1 MFRGRCGS
9 SGDGAA
15 NEGMALKH
23 PSATTADA
31 PPPAP
36 ASAMS
41 RLERRAVAALSGI
54 FSLRML
60 GLFMFLPVFSVHA
73 HGYAGHTPLLVG
85 VAIGIYGLTQGVF
98 QVPFGIL
105 SDRFGRKPVI
115 AAGLVIFALG
125 SVVAALADGIWGV
138 VAGRALQ
145 GLGAVA
151 AAVMALASDLTGE
164 AHRTKA
170 MACIGAS
177 IGAAFA
183 LALVLG
189 PVVAGAAGVSGLFW
203 TTAVLAAVA
212 VALLYLGVPDPPRV
226 TSTGGAAL
234 ADLAGVLRDG
244 QMLRLDAGIFILH
257 AVMIATFVA
266 LPIALRDRAGIDAAE
281 HWKVYVGVLA
291 ASIAFTVPLI
301 ILADRKNRSRAVVL
315 LGIVLLGAA
324 LAGLATAAGPA
335 AVPASMEAVAGIGA
349 GGAVLIACMVV
360 YFTGFNAL
368 EASLPAMVSRAAP
381 MHARGAALGV
391 YSTSQYLGA
400 FTGGILGG
408 WLLGIGAERAVFVA
422 CAGLCAAWVLIAAG
436 LRQPRRLSVE
446 RLRIGAVEREAV
458 DALTARLLAVPG
470 VIEAVV
476 VAEERIAWLRVDRR
490 HLDRPALRALSS
502 ITS

>member
-1 MFRGRCGS
+1 
-9 SGDGAA
+9 
-15 NEGMALKH
+15 MALKH
-23 PSATTADA
+23 PSHPSATAADT
-31 PPPAP
+31 PPPA
-36 ASAMS
+36 MS
-41 RLERRAVAALSGI
+41 RPERRAVAALSGI

-73 HGYAGHTPLLVG
+73 HEYAGHTPLLIG

-115 AAGLVIFALG
+115 AAGLVVFALG

-170 MACIGAS
+170 MAVIGAS

-189 PVVAGAAGVSGLFW
+189 PAVTGVAGVSGLFW
-203 TTAVLAAVA
+203 TTAVLAALA

-226 TSTGGAAL
+226 ARSGGATL
-234 ADLAGVLRDG
+234 ADLASALRDG

-257 AVMIATFVA
+257 AIMIATFVA
-266 LPIALRDRAGIDAAE
+266 LPIALRDRAGIDAAD

-291 ASIAFTVPLI
+291 ASVVLTVPLI
-301 ILADRKNRSRAVVL
+301 VIADRKNRSRTVVL

-324 LAGLATAAGPA
+324 LAGLAAVVVPA
-335 AVPASMEAVAGIGA
+335 AALPAGAGIGA
-349 GGAVLIACMVV
+349 GGIALIGCMVV
-360 YFTGFNAL
+360 YFAGFNTL

-381 MHARGAALGV
+381 MRARGAALGV
-391 YSTSQYLGA
+391 YSTAQYLGA
-400 FTGGILGG
+400 FAGGVIGG
-408 WLLGIGAERAVFVA
+408 WLLGAGGERAVLAA
-422 CAGLCAAWVLIAAG
+422 CAGLCAGWLLIAFG

-446 RLRIGAVEREAV
+446 QFHIDAVEREAV
-458 DALTARLLAVPG
+458 EALTARLLAVPG
-470 VIEAVV
+470 VVEAVV
-476 VAEERIAWLRVDRR
+476 VAEERTAWIRVDRLR
-490 HLDRPALRALSS
+490 LDRPALRAISPS
-502 ITS
+502 AS

>member
-1 MFRGRCGS
+1 
-9 SGDGAA
+9 
-15 NEGMALKH
+15 MALKH
-23 PSATTADA
+23 PSHPSATAADT
-31 PPPAP
+31 PPPA
-36 ASAMS
+36 MS
-41 RLERRAVAALSGI
+41 RPERRAVAALSGI

-73 HGYAGHTPLLVG
+73 HEYAGHTPLLIG
-85 VAIGIYGLTQGVF
+85 VAIGVYGLTQGVF

-115 AAGLVIFALG
+115 AAGLVVFALG

-170 MACIGAS
+170 MAVIGVS

-189 PVVAGAAGVSGLFW
+189 PAVTGVAGVSGLFW
-203 TTAVLAAVA
+203 TTAVLAALA

-226 TSTGGAAL
+226 ARSGGATL
-234 ADLAGVLRDG
+234 ADLASALRDG

-257 AVMIATFVA
+257 AIMIATFVA
-266 LPIALRDRAGIDAAE
+266 LPIALRDRAGIDAAD

-291 ASIAFTVPLI
+291 ASAVLTVPLVVF
-301 ILADRKNRSRAVVL
+301 ADRKNRSRTVVL

-324 LAGLATAAGPA
+324 LAGLAAAVVPA
-335 AVPASMEAVAGIGA
+335 AAPAGAGIGA
-349 GGAVLIACMVV
+349 GGIALIGCMVV
-360 YFTGFNAL
+360 YFAGFNTL

-381 MHARGAALGV
+381 MRARGAALGV
-391 YSTSQYLGA
+391 YSTAQYLGA
-400 FTGGILGG
+400 FAGGVIGG
-408 WLLGIGAERAVFVA
+408 WLLGAGGERAVLAA
-422 CAGLCAAWVLIAAG
+422 CAGLCAGWLLIAFG

-446 RLRIGAVEREAV
+446 QFHIDAVEREAV
-458 DALTARLLAVPG
+458 EALTARLLAVPG
-470 VIEAVV
+470 VVEAVV
-476 VAEERIAWLRVDRR
+476 VAEERTAWIRVDRLR
-490 HLDRPALRALSS
+490 LDRPALRAISPS
-502 ITS
+502 AS

>member
-1 MFRGRCGS
+1 M
-9 SGDGAA
+9 
-15 NEGMALKH
+15 KH

-41 RLERRAVAALSGI
+41 PIERRAVAALSGI

-73 HGYAGHTPLLVG
+73 HGYAGHTPLLIG

-212 VALLYLGVPDPPRV
+212 VALLYLGVPDPPRA
-226 TSTGGAAL
+226 TSSGGGAL

-266 LPIALRDRAGIDAAE
+266 LPIALRDRAGVDVAD

-291 ASIAFTVPLI
+291 ASIVFTVPLI
-301 ILADRKNRSRAVVL
+301 VLADRKNRSRAVVL
-315 LGIVLLGAA
+315 LGVVLLGAA
-324 LAGLATAAGPA
+324 LAGLATAAGPM
-335 AVPASMEAVAGIGA
+335 AVPAPIGTTAGSVA
-349 GGAVLIACMVV
+349 LIACMVV
-360 YFTGFNAL
+360 YFTGFNTL
-368 EASLPAMVSRAAP
+368 EASLPALVSRAAP
-381 MHARGAALGV
+381 MRARGAALGV

-400 FTGGILGG
+400 FAGGIIGG
-408 WLLGIGAERAVFVA
+408 WLLGAGGERAVFVA
-422 CAGLCAAWVLIAAG
+422 CAGLCIGWMLIAAG

>member
-1 MFRGRCGS
+1 
-9 SGDGAA
+9 
-15 NEGMALKH
+15 MALKP
-23 PSATTADA
+23 PSEAAADA
-31 PPPAP
+31 PHPV
-36 ASAMS
+36 MS
-41 RLERRAVAALSGI
+41 PTERRAVAALSGI

-73 HGYAGHTPLLVG
+73 HEYAGYTPLLIG
-85 VAIGIYGLTQGVF
+85 VAIGVYGLTQGVF

-115 AAGLVIFALG
+115 AAGLLIFALG

-189 PVVAGAAGVSGLFW
+189 PAVTGAAGVSGLFW
-203 TTAVLAAVA
+203 TTAVLAALA
-212 VALLYLGVPDPPRV
+212 IALLYLGVPDPPR
-226 TSTGGAAL
+226 TANAGGSPLSGL
-234 ADLAGVLRDG
+234 AVALRDG

-266 LPIALRDRAGIDAAE
+266 LPIALRDRAGIDAAD
-281 HWKVYVGVLA
+281 HWKVYVGVLL
-291 ASIAFTVPLI
+291 ASIVFTVPLVV
-301 ILADRKNRSRAVVL
+301 LADRKNRSRAVML

-324 LAGLATAAGPA
+324 LAGLAATV
-335 AVPASMEAVAGIGA
+335 VPAPTPAGA
-349 GGAVLIACMVV
+349 GSVVLITCMVV
-360 YFTGFNAL
+360 YFTGFNTL
-368 EASLPAMVSRAAP
+368 EASLPAMVSRVAP
-381 MHARGAALGV
+381 MRARGAALGV

-400 FTGGILGG
+400 FAGGVLGG
-408 WLLGIGAERAVFVA
+408 WLLGAGGERAVLAA
-422 CAGLCAAWVLIAAG
+422 CAGLCIGWMLIAIG

-446 RLRIGAVEREAV
+446 QIRIGAVEREAAE
-458 DALTARLLAVPG
+458 ALTARLLAVPG
-470 VIEAVV
+470 VVEAVV
-476 VAEERIAWLRVDRR
+476 VAEERAAWLRVDRR
-490 HLDRPALRALSS
+490 NLDRSSLHALSS
-502 ITS
+502 TTS

>member
-1 MFRGRCGS
+1 
-9 SGDGAA
+9 
-15 NEGMALKH
+15 MALKP
-23 PSATTADA
+23 PSDTAADA
-31 PPPAP
+31 SSPAMPPI
-36 ASAMS
+36 
-41 RLERRAVAALSGI
+41 ERRAVAALSGI

-73 HGYAGHTPLLVG
+73 HEYAGHTPLLIG

-115 AAGLVIFALG
+115 AAGLLIFALG
-125 SVVAALADGIWGV
+125 SVVAALADGIWGI

-189 PVVAGAAGVSGLFW
+189 PAVTGAAGVSGLFW
-203 TTAVLAAVA
+203 TTAVLAALA
-212 VALLYLGVPDPPRV
+212 IALLYLGVPDPPR
-226 TSTGGAAL
+226 TANAGGSPLSGL
-234 ADLAGVLRDG
+234 AVALRDG

-266 LPIALRDRAGIDAAE
+266 LPIALRDRAGIDAAD
-281 HWKVYVGVLA
+281 HWKVYVGVLL
-291 ASIAFTVPLI
+291 ASIVFTVPLVV
-301 ILADRKNRSRAVVL
+301 LADRKNRSRAVML

-324 LAGLATAAGPA
+324 LAGLAATV
-335 AVPASMEAVAGIGA
+335 VPAPTGDAAGIGT
-349 GGAVLIACMVV
+349 GSLVLIACMVV
-360 YFTGFNAL
+360 YFTGFNTL

-381 MHARGAALGV
+381 MRARGAALGV

-400 FTGGILGG
+400 FAGGIAGG
-408 WLLGIGAERAVFVA
+408 WLLGAGGERAVLAA
-422 CAGLCAAWVLIAAG
+422 CAGLCIGWMLIAIG

-446 RLRIGAVEREAV
+446 QLRIGAVEREAAE
-458 DALTARLLAVPG
+458 ALTARLLAVPG
-470 VIEAVV
+470 VVEAVV

-490 HLDRPALRALSS
+490 DLDRSSLRALSS
-502 ITS
+502 TTS

>member
-1 MFRGRCGS
+1 
-9 SGDGAA
+9 
-15 NEGMALKH
+15 MALKH
-23 PSATTADA
+23 PSHPSATAADT
-31 PPPAP
+31 PPPA
-36 ASAMS
+36 MS
-41 RLERRAVAALSGI
+41 RPERRAVAALSGI

-73 HGYAGHTPLLVG
+73 HEYAGHTPLLIG

-115 AAGLVIFALG
+115 AAGLVVFALG

-170 MACIGAS
+170 MAVIGAS

-189 PVVAGAAGVSGLFW
+189 PAVTGVAGVSGLFW
-203 TTAVLAAVA
+203 TTAVLAALA

-226 TSTGGAAL
+226 ARSGGATL
-234 ADLAGVLRDG
+234 ADLASALRDG

-257 AVMIATFVA
+257 AIMIATFVA
-266 LPIALRDRAGIDAAE
+266 LPIALRDRAGIDAAD

-291 ASIAFTVPLI
+291 ASAVLTVPLVVF
-301 ILADRKNRSRAVVL
+301 ADRKNRSRTVVL

-324 LAGLATAAGPA
+324 LAGLAAVVVPA
-335 AVPASMEAVAGIGA
+335 AAPPAGAGIGA
-349 GGAVLIACMVV
+349 GGIALIGCMVV
-360 YFTGFNAL
+360 YFAGFNTL

-381 MHARGAALGV
+381 MRARGAALGV
-391 YSTSQYLGA
+391 YSTAQYLGA
-400 FTGGILGG
+400 FAGGVIGG
-408 WLLGIGAERAVFVA
+408 WLLGAGGERAVLAA
-422 CAGLCAAWVLIAAG
+422 CAGLCAGWLLIAFG

-446 RLRIGAVEREAV
+446 QFHIDAVEREAV
-458 DALTARLLAVPG
+458 EALTARLLAVPG
-470 VIEAVV
+470 VVEAVV
-476 VAEERIAWLRVDRR
+476 VAEERTAWIRVDRLR
-490 HLDRPALRALSS
+490 LDRPALRAISPS
-502 ITS
+502 AS

>member
-1 MFRGRCGS
+1 
-9 SGDGAA
+9 
-15 NEGMALKH
+15 MALKP
-23 PSATTADA
+23 PSDTAADA
-31 PPPAP
+31 PSP
-36 ASAMS
+36 AMS
-41 RLERRAVAALSGI
+41 PIERRAVAALSGI

-60 GLFMFLPVFSVHA
+60 GLFMFLPVFSLHA
-73 HGYAGHTPLLVG
+73 HEYAGHTPLLIG

-98 QVPFGIL
+98 QVPFGIF

-115 AAGLVIFALG
+115 AAGLLIFALG
-125 SVVAALADGIWGV
+125 SVVAALADGIWGI

-189 PVVAGAAGVSGLFW
+189 PAVAGAAGVSGLFW
-203 TTAVLAAVA
+203 TTAILAALA
-212 VALLYLGVPDPPRV
+212 VVLLYLGVPDPPR
-226 TSTGGAAL
+226 TANAGGPPLSGL
-234 ADLAGVLRDG
+234 AVALRDG

-266 LPIALRDRAGIDAAE
+266 LPIALRDRAGIDAAD
-281 HWKVYVGVLA
+281 HWKVYVGVLL
-291 ASIAFTVPLI
+291 ASIVFTVPLVV
-301 ILADRKNRSRAVVL
+301 LADRKNRSRAVML

-324 LAGLATAAGPA
+324 LAGIAATVAPAPTGVAAGT
-335 AVPASMEAVAGIGA
+335 GA
-349 GGAVLIACMVV
+349 GSVVLIACMVV
-360 YFTGFNAL
+360 YFTGFNIL

-381 MHARGAALGV
+381 MRARGAALGV

-400 FTGGILGG
+400 FAGGIIGG
-408 WLLGIGAERAVFVA
+408 WLLGAGGERAVLAA
-422 CAGLCAAWVLIAAG
+422 CAGLCIGWGLIATG

-446 RLRIGAVEREAV
+446 QLRIGVVEREAAE
-458 DALTARLLAVPG
+458 ALTARLLAVPG
-470 VIEAVV
+470 VVEAVV

-490 HLDRPALRALSS
+490 DLDRSSLRAFSS
-502 ITS
+502 TTS

>member
-1 MFRGRCGS
+1 
-9 SGDGAA
+9 
-15 NEGMALKH
+15 MALKH
-23 PSATTADA
+23 SSATVADA
-31 PPPAP
+31 PSP
-36 ASAMS
+36 AMS
-41 RLERRAVAALSGI
+41 RPERRAVAALSGI

-73 HGYAGHTPLLVG
+73 HEYAGHTPLLIG

-115 AAGLVIFALG
+115 AAGLLIFALG
-125 SVVAALADGIWGV
+125 SVVAALADGIWGI

-145 GLGAVA
+145 GMGAVA

-170 MACIGAS
+170 MAVIGAS

-189 PVVAGAAGVSGLFW
+189 PVVTGAVGVSGLFW
-203 TTAVLAAVA
+203 TTAALAVLA
-212 VALLYLGVPDPPRV
+212 VALLCLGVPDPPRM
-226 TSTGGAAL
+226 TNTGGAPRAGL
-234 ADLAGVLRDG
+234 AVALRDG

-266 LPIALRDRAGIDAAE
+266 LPIALRDRAGIDAAD
-281 HWKVYVGVLA
+281 HWKVYVGVLL
-291 ASIAFTVPLI
+291 ASIVFTVPLVVI
-301 ILADRKNRSRAVVL
+301 ADRKNRSRAVML

-324 LAGLATAAGPA
+324 LAGLAAGVSPIGAAAGT
-335 AVPASMEAVAGIGA
+335 GA
-349 GGAVLIACMVV
+349 DVVVLIACMVV
-360 YFTGFNAL
+360 YFTGFNTL

-381 MHARGAALGV
+381 IRTRGAALGV
-391 YSTSQYLGA
+391 YSTLQYLGA
-400 FTGGILGG
+400 FAGGMIGG
-408 WLLGIGAERAVFVA
+408 WLLGAGGERAVLAA
-422 CAGLCAAWVLIAAG
+422 CAGLCIGWMLIAIG
-436 LRQPRRLSVE
+436 LRQPRRLNLE
-446 RLRIGAVEREAV
+446 RFHIGAVERESV
-458 DALTARLLAVPG
+458 EALTARLLAVPG
-470 VIEAVV
+470 VVEAVV

-502 ITS
+502 IAS